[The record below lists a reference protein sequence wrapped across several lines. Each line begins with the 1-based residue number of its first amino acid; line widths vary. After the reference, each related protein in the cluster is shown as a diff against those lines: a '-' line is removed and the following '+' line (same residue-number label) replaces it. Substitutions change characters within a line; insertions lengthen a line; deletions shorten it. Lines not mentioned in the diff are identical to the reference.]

1 LIRQS
6 RQIFHKARSANRG
19 ALMSASWGPCASA
32 LRAAVLPRQR
42 AGAQLAARYRERD
55 IQRAQ
60 AVERDPA
67 LPLREAGERGS
78 DDWLTARDLRKQL

>member
-1 LIRQS
+1 MRGTLR
-6 RQIFHKARSANRG
+6 RSITLLRRTAG
-19 ALMSASWGPCASA
+19 ALRYASWGPGASA
-32 LRAAVLPRQR
+32 LRAAVLARQR